1 MRCSASCRFVFRQ
14 LDSRPSPRACSKPLS
29 TGQRPLGACVIAA
42 LLSESAEVMDAHN
55 VLSVRH
61 WDRIGRGLLHAA
73 TSAVPWAILHARTF
87 DQDVLLCGRCGG
99 RLRVRAVIVDPEVA
113 EHILA
118 SLSVVRAGF
127 KPARTVARGPPSGQL
142 DAAW

>member
-1 MRCSASCRFVFRQ
+1 MTRLFNTAGPNKLAQHFSIDPFQRVRWAELHGQALLQ
-14 LDSRPSPRACSKPLS
+14 LDISPSSHACSNTHP
-29 TGQRPLGACVIAA
+29 TGHRPIGGRVIAA

-61 WDRIGRGLLHAA
+61 WDRIGRGLLYAG

-99 RLRVRAVIVDPEVA
+99 RLRIM
-113 EHILA
+113 
-118 SLSVVRAGF
+118 
-127 KPARTVARGPPSGQL
+127 KK
-142 DAAW
+142 

>member
-1 MRCSASCRFVFRQ
+1 
-14 LDSRPSPRACSKPLS
+14 
-29 TGQRPLGACVIAA
+29 VIAA

-99 RLRVRAVIVDPEVA
+99 RLRVRAVIVDSEVA
-113 EHILA
+113 VQILK
-118 SLSVVRAGF
+118 SLSRHAGERG
-127 KPARTVARGPPSGQL
+127 AVARGPPSGQL